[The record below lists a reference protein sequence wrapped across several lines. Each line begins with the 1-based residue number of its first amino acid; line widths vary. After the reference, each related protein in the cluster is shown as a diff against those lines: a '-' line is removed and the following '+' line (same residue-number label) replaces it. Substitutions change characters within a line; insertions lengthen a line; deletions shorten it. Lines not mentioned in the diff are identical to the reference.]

1 MAAGGR
7 CHNFS
12 VALTAP
18 RAFMR
23 NNQPSQTQLRTA
35 IRRATHQ
42 LLDDHIILHD
52 PVALRVVPEAADP
65 QVIAA
70 LQNDQAPD
78 LALLRTL
85 FAMRSRFAEDRLAAA
100 IARGARQYVVL
111 GAGLDTFP
119 WRQPEAAQALRLFM
133 VDHPQSVAWSLQ
145 RFRDAGLSPPKNT
158 TYLPADLERRD
169 LRDVLTGH
177 GLDPAAITFVSMLGV
192 AQYLSESAVDGV
204 LRFAATLP
212 RASEIVISIALPED
226 QLAGADLDAA
236 QRSSRFTGSIG
247 EPWLTR
253 TTPQDLRTRLSKLGF
268 RSVFHLT
275 LDIAQERYLKPGATV
290 PGWEQSLAAIV

>member
-1 MAAGGR
+1 MLDNR
-7 CHNFS
+7 
-12 VALTAP
+12 
-18 RAFMR
+18 
-23 NNQPSQTQLRTA
+23 PSQTQLRTA

-42 LLDDHIILHD
+42 LLDGHIILHD

-65 QVIAA
+65 QIIAA

-119 WRQPEAAQALRLFM
+119 WRQPQAAQALRLFM

-145 RFRDAGLSPPKNT
+145 RFRDAGLSPPENT
-158 TYLPADLERRD
+158 TYLPADLERD
-169 LRDVLTGH
+169 NLGDVLTGH
-177 GLDPAAITFVSMLGV
+177 GVDPTAITFVSMLGV
-192 AQYLSESAVDGV
+192 AQYLSEPAVAGV
-204 LRFAATLP
+204 LRFAAALP
-212 RASEIVISIALPED
+212 RDSEIVISIALPEH
-226 QLAGADLDAA
+226 QLSGADLDAA
-236 QRSSRFTGSIG
+236 RRSSRFTGSIG

-253 TTPQDLRTRLSKLGF
+253 MTPQELRARLSGLGL
-268 RSVFHLT
+268 RNVFHLT
-275 LDIAQERYLKPGATV
+275 PEIARRRYLRPGAKA
-290 PGWEQSLAAIV
+290 PGWEQLLAAIV